1 MAPPLH
7 KLLVCNEKFCSL
19 YLIVQEG
26 ASPIS
31 TSLYYFNSFSLSPPL
46 QTSTKWPRMALRV
59 NLDFSK
65 LSDWPRFSRLPR
77 ACTVQC
83 LRKVILNLFPSMI
96 FSVCSSHLHQMIF
109 QSIILMIIEIFQTKD
124 HHMNALHAKAVVV
137 NLVQYD
143 VIFLWSI
150 IFPSSNI
157 WSNMW
162 NVFAINYE
170 TYCLL
175 CQM

>member
-1 MAPPLH
+1 M
-7 KLLVCNEKFCSL
+7 
-19 YLIVQEG
+19 G
-26 ASPIS
+26 S
-31 TSLYYFNSFSLSPPL
+31 THSYFSLLL
-46 QTSTKWPRMALRV
+46 QLIFTQPNSAHRCRHLPNELKMAMNTKKQ
-59 NLDFSK
+59 LDFSK
-65 LSDWPRFSRLPR
+65 LSEFPRLSELPR

>member
-1 MAPPLH
+1 MRSSV
-7 KLLVCNEKFCSL
+7 VC
-19 YLIVQEG
+19 
-26 ASPIS
+26 
-31 TSLYYFNSFSLSPPL
+31 TSVPLYYFNSFSLSPTRLTVADIP
-46 QTSTKWPRMALRV
+46 QMTQNGNENKKQ
-59 NLDFSK
+59 LDFSK
-65 LSDWPRFSRLPR
+65 LSEWPRFFRLPR

-162 NVFAINYE
+162 NVFAIKYE